1 MRIAYIILAHKLPGQ
16 LVRLVR
22 KLNTKDVQFFIHVD
36 KKTGDET
43 YREMAEPLREYD
55 NVFFLK
61 RHVCI
66 WGDFGH
72 VEATLEGIRT
82 ILGMGLEFDYVMLL
96 TGQDYPIKS
105 NKQIHDALNKS
116 NGNSF
121 IENFALPSDRWKDES
136 GGMDRLN
143 YLYFNWRG
151 RRRRFL
157 KTQKIIPRSFYD
169 GLLRVAEILQIRPR
183 LPENYTV
190 FGGSSY
196 WCLSRECIEYINDF
210 VNQHPDYVKYFRQ
223 ATISDEIFFQTI
235 LMNSPLKDHLIN
247 NDMRYIVWT
256 TSSHP
261 KIITRHIFDEL
272 ISTNDFFARKFDATV
287 DSEIMDMLDQ
297 ATA

>member
-16 LVRLVR
+16 LVRLVS
-22 KLNTKDVQFFIHVD
+22 KLNTKDTHFFIHVD

-43 YREMAEPLREYD
+43 YKGMTEPLRKYE
-55 NVFFLK
+55 NVFFLE
-61 RHVCI
+61 RHMCI

-82 ILGMGLEFDYVMLL
+82 ILGMGLEFDYIVLL

-105 NKQIHDALNKS
+105 NKQIHDALDES
-116 NGNSF
+116 NGTSF
-121 IENFALPSDRWKDES
+121 IENFALPSDRWKSES

-143 YLYFNWRG
+143 QLYFNWLG
-151 RRRRFL
+151 RRRKVL
-157 KTQKIIPRSFYD
+157 NTQKVIPRFFHD
-169 GLLRVAEILQIRPR
+169 GLMRAAEALQIRTR

-196 WCLSRECIEYINDF
+196 WCLTRECIEYIDQF
-210 VNQHPDYVKYFRQ
+210 VNHNPAYVKFFRQ
-223 ATISDEIFFQTI
+223 ATIADEMFFQTI
-235 LMNSPLKDHLIN
+235 LMNSPLTDRLIN
-247 NDMRYIVWT
+247 NDMRFIVWT
-256 TSSHP
+256 TSASP
-261 KIITRHIFDEL
+261 KIITRHFFAEL

-287 DSEIMDMLDQ
+287 DAEIMDMLDQ